1 MEQCFIDSPLARV
14 AIVVWKNPMNQ
25 TFTKSTVRAICQ
37 LYILKFFR
45 PRSNGENNLSCWV
58 EGSPSLSSQLRQT
71 FIWDKKVTL
80 CPFNGEKCR
89 QSRSSCVYSRRKK
102 KKMRLM
108 SFRPPIPDFF
118 FSRLDFL
125 LFFLFS
131 PVPDCG
137 IRFLQCL
144 RFGLTDATLDLSDFK
159 SDRTYPG
166 CQRLFMR
173 GFRFRLSLKK
183 WHARKAKSF
192 FSRSAEDESACGRR
206 SSSSHV
212 RKNLRYPG

>member
-1 MEQCFIDSPLARV
+1 MQCSIDSPLARV

-25 TFTKSTVRAICQ
+25 TFTKSTVRAIGQ
-37 LYILKFFR
+37 LYILKLFR
-45 PRSNGENNLSCWV
+45 PRSNGENNLSYWV
-58 EGSPSLSSQLRQT
+58 EASPSLSSQLKQT
-71 FIWDKKVTL
+71 FIWEKKVTL

-89 QSRSSCVYSRRKK
+89 QSRPSCVYSRRKK
-102 KKMRLM
+102 KEEKMRLM
-108 SFRPPIPDFF
+108 SFRPPICSIFF
-118 FSRLDFL
+118 NRLEFI

-159 SDRTYPG
+159 LKSDRTYPG

-183 WHARKAKSF
+183 WPARKAKSF

-206 SSSSHV
+206 S
-212 RKNLRYPG
+212 YPG

>member
-1 MEQCFIDSPLARV
+1 MEQCSIDSPLARV

-37 LYILKFFR
+37 LYILKLFR
-45 PRSNGENNLSCWV
+45 PRSNGENNLSYWE
-58 EGSPSLSSQLRQT
+58 EGSPSLSSQLKQT

-102 KKMRLM
+102 KKCVLWV
-108 SFRPPIPDFF
+108 SDLLCSIFF
-118 FSRLDFL
+118 QSSGFL

-206 SSSSHV
+206 S
-212 RKNLRYPG
+212 YPG

>member
-1 MEQCFIDSPLARV
+1 MEQCSIDSPLARV

-37 LYILKFFR
+37 LYILKLFR
-45 PRSNGENNLSCWV
+45 PRSNGENNLSYWE
-58 EGSPSLSSQLRQT
+58 EGSPSLSSQLKQT
-71 FIWDKKVTL
+71 FIW
-80 CPFNGEKCR
+80 EKTVIPLPL
-89 QSRSSCVYSRRKK
+89 QRRKMSAKSSFMCLFQK
-102 KKMRLM
+102 KEEKMRLM
-108 SFRPPIPDFF
+108 SFRPPICSIFF
-118 FSRLDFL
+118 NRLEFI

-206 SSSSHV
+206 S
-212 RKNLRYPG
+212 YPG